1 MLISTIELNAKL
13 DAKLDAKIGDP
24 HYVIFDCR
32 HDLFDLGKG
41 ERLYREGHIT
51 GAIFANLDTDLS
63 GEKSG
68 RNGRHPL
75 PSSAAFTA
83 FLARNGAT
91 NTTQIVAYDDVGG
104 QFASRLWWLARWIG
118 LTRTS
123 LLDGG
128 IAKWI
133 ADGHALSRDVPLPKP
148 AALRGHAD
156 PLMVLS
162 VDEVETGLKN
172 PALTLIDARAPER
185 YRGDIEPID
194 PVAGHIA
201 GAKNRFYK
209 ENLNADLT
217 MRPPAEIN
225 AAFASMMNAPRAA
238 EVVHQCGSGVT
249 ACANIFAM
257 EYAGLSGSKLYPG
270 SWSEWITNPARPIV
284 RGVAMDGAQDKAKGY
299 ITGDTK

>member
-1 MLISTIELNAKL
+1 MLISTTELT
-13 DAKLDAKIGDP
+13 AKIGDT
-24 HYVIFDCR
+24 HCVIFDCR

-41 ERLYREGHIT
+41 ERLYREGHIP

-68 RNGRHPL
+68 SNGRHPL
-75 PSSAAFTA
+75 PSPAAFTA
-83 FLARNGAT
+83 FLARNGVS

-104 QFASRLWWLARWIG
+104 QFASRLWWLSRWIG
-118 LTRTS
+118 LTQAS

-128 IAKWI
+128 IPKWI
-133 ADGHALSRDVPLPKP
+133 ADGHALSRAVPVPKP

-156 PLMVLS
+156 PLMVLNA
-162 VDEVETGLKN
+162 DEVEAGLKI
-172 PALTLIDARAPER
+172 AATTLIDARAPER

-225 AAFASMMNAPRAA
+225 TAFASIMNARHAV

-257 EYAGLSGSKLYPG
+257 EYAGLNGSKLYPG
-270 SWSEWITNPARPIV
+270 SWSEWITNPARPIIK
-284 RGVAMDGAQDKAKGY
+284 GVAKNSAKGS
-299 ITGDTK
+299 TAGDAK